1 MKQAVV
7 TIFGSSRI
15 AEGSRQYRDVRR
27 LGRLLAQAGFRICN
41 GGYGGT
47 MEAAA
52 RGAKESGGKTTG
64 ITTAQFARSRPNAWL
79 DREIRTPAWGERLFR
94 LIDSGDAYVICEGG
108 TGTLVELACVWEMT
122 RKELMPAKPVVVL
135 GSLWKR
141 AIRLLTLSPEIGRD
155 RFIHFAKNP
164 AEAVKFLRRALKKT

>member
-15 AEGSRQYRDVRR
+15 AEGSRSYRDVRR
-27 LGRLLAQAGFRICN
+27 LGMLLARAGFRVCN
-41 GGYGGT
+41 GGYGGV

-64 ITTAQFARSRPNAWL
+64 ITTAQFTRSRPNLWL
-79 DREIRTPAWGERLFR
+79 DRKIQMPTWRDRLFR

-122 RKELMPAKPVVVL
+122 RKGLMPAKPVVVL

-155 RFIHFAKNP
+155 RFIHFAKSP
-164 AEAVKFLRRALKKT
+164 SAAVRFLRRAIKKS